1 MNRTSLG
8 IRNNNP
14 FNIKYNNINKWKGQ
28 TGFNKG
34 FCVFSDMEFGLRA
47 GIYLLRK
54 YINVYK
60 LKSVKEII
68 GRFAPPSENATSA
81 YISYVSNYLGV
92 RPDSQINE
100 FLVKDLT
107 IFYNLCSAICYYE
120 SWFRLTYEEFSRVYN
135 KYFK

>member
-14 FNIKYNNINKWKGQ
+14 FNIKYNNINKWKGL
-28 TGFNKG
+28 TGSNKG

-68 GRFAPPSENATSA
+68 GRFAPPSENATSN
-81 YISYVSNYLGV
+81 YISFVCVYMGV
-92 RPDSQINE
+92 RPDSQIDE
-100 FLVKDLT
+100 FLVKDLSMMW
-107 IFYNLCSAICYYE
+107 NLCSAICTYE
-120 SWFRLTYEEFSRVYN
+120 SFYILSYEEFSRVYN

>member
-28 TGFNKG
+28 TGSYKG

-68 GRFAPPSENATSA
+68 GRFAPPSENVTSA

-107 IFYNLCSAICYYE
+107 IFYNLCIAICYYE
-120 SWFRLTYEEFSRVYN
+120 SWYRFSYEEFSRVYN

>member
-28 TGFNKG
+28 TGSNKG

-54 YINVYK
+54 YIYVYK
-60 LKSVKEII
+60 LTSVKAII
-68 GRFAPPSENATSA
+68 GRFAPPSENRTSS
-81 YISYVSNYLGV
+81 YISFVCEFMGVSSDFEIDIHSELFLSYLW
-92 RPDSQINE
+92 
-100 FLVKDLT
+100 K
-107 IFYNLCSAICYYE
+107 LCCAICSYE
-120 SWFRLTYEEFSRVYN
+120 SWYNLSCEEFLLVYN